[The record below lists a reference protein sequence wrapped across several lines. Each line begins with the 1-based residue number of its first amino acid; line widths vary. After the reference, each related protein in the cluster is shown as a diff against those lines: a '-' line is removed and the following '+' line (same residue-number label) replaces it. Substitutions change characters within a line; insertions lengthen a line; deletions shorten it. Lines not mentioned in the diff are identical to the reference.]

1 MPQALA
7 GTRNRLSNRLAGGRD
22 VMTRLRRADRFC
34 RLVVVTL
41 AGVRRLGLQLDD
53 LWTII
58 VMVVVVMVTRWRK
71 SQ

>member
-1 MPQALA
+1 
-7 GTRNRLSNRLAGGRD
+7 
-22 VMTRLRRADRFC
+22 MTRLRRADRFC

-41 AGVRRLGLQLDD
+41 AGVRHFDD

>member
-1 MPQALA
+1 
-7 GTRNRLSNRLAGGRD
+7 
-22 VMTRLRRADRFC
+22 MTRLRRADRFC

>member
-34 RLVVVTL
+34 RLVVPV